1 MQLAALER
9 RAQDAAAPEEIVL
22 AHDLVERARS
32 HPVGERRARV
42 RRRRGSPF
50 GLAEEVH
57 YVAAR
62 PARAASQAGSVA
74 RSVKWAIGWMP
85 QRSRSAGLAR

>member
-9 RAQDAAAPEEIVL
+9 RAQDAAGPEEIFL
-22 AHDLVERARS
+22 AHDFVERARP

-42 RRRRGSPF
+42 RRRHGSLL
-50 GLAEEVH
+50 GLAEEIH

-74 RSVKWAIGWMP
+74 RSVK
-85 QRSRSAGLAR
+85 

>member
-1 MQLAALER
+1 MQLAPLER
-9 RAQDAAAPEEIVL
+9 RAQDAAGSEQIFL
-22 AHDLVERARS
+22 AHDFVERARP
-32 HPVGERRARV
+32 HPIGERRARV
-42 RRRRGSPF
+42 RCRRGSPL